1 MIHFRTFNTYVI
13 LKVSFYG
20 TWNILISLYP
30 TEAKTQLMFYG
41 VTWTGISVP
50 SSILM
55 HNKYYHLYKVVKK
68 NIIEKSKQCEIP
80 L

>member
-1 MIHFRTFNTYVI
+1 
-13 LKVSFYG
+13 
-20 TWNILISLYP
+20 
-30 TEAKTQLMFYG
+30 MFYG

-50 SSILM
+50 ISTLM

-68 NIIEKSKQCEIP
+68 NIIEKIKQREIP